1 MTPKKP
7 KKPKKSKQSMRFK
20 KRYPKKPKKT
30 TRPRKQ
36 RKQKKQKKQ
45 KKTKKIKSGRKIN
58 LLNKE
63 EYKQVGED
71 RTFKVMKL
79 QDKAEYL
86 ADALPEVTQKMP
98 ELIKDVLEE
107 IIQNQLTIFLFG
119 KKISR
124 VLDKDT
130 SPDDLVDEIRKCGE
144 IGRNT
149 ADKIQNERLSITN
162 ELIWQKIM
170 DSAVKKI
177 INTSSSSFGM
187 KLINPEICPKS
198 ISESKKSSK
207 ESTPKDELIKA
218 F

>member
-1 MTPKKP
+1 M
-7 KKPKKSKQSMRFK
+7 
-20 KRYPKKPKKT
+20 
-30 TRPRKQ
+30 
-36 RKQKKQKKQ
+36 
-45 KKTKKIKSGRKIN
+45 
-58 LLNKE
+58 NKE
-63 EYKQVGED
+63 EFKQVGED

-86 ADALPEVTQKMP
+86 ADVLPEITQKMP

-130 SPDDLVDEIRKCGE
+130 SPDDLVDEIRACGE
-144 IGRNT
+144 NGRNT

-170 DSAVKKI
+170 DSAVQKI
-177 INTSSSSFGM
+177 INASSSNFGM
-187 KLINPEICPKS
+187 KLINKGS
-198 ISESKKSSK
+198 ISESKKISK